1 MDGRGDYGEPV
12 AVIGIA
18 CRFPGARDPAEFH
31 DLAVTGR
38 RMFQPCAA
46 LPGRPLR
53 AAMLDDWAAPPET
66 HSDWP
71 AGAPGAYRLGLEQF
85 DLGPVQKLATE
96 MTALALADAGLREA
110 AGNSRTGM
118 IIASS
123 APGLC
128 DLVSSQFGFAAS
140 GPFPPG
146 ARVSSLHAVTAAA
159 AALQAGELDLA
170 IAGGAELG
178 LDPVW
183 LALQARAGTLGTDQM
198 RVYAAD
204 PAGLLPGEGCG
215 VVILVRSADAR
226 AAGVPVYA
234 EIAGWSTVPAG
245 PPEPAGA
252 ALEQAYRRA
261 GTDPADIQYV
271 EGQGTGTADGDWAEL
286 AAFTQLRRD
295 VRVVA
300 ALGAASAG
308 IGHARAAAG
317 IASLIRTAVAMAA
330 GTVPPGPGPGGARP
344 HPLIASGD
352 VRLRLPAGPEP
363 WPDGDPSRP
372 GTTGSAGA
380 TGSARSARVRRP
392 RLAAVHS
399 LGTADP
405 AVLAGHADLRDAEG
419 IHLVLRREAE
429 GDRWAGRR
437 RRAGQANASEG
448 AGPEHGAAAPEH
460 GAAGKHTTARG
471 ASAPAEARHAS
482 AEARHAPAEAR
493 HAPAEARHAPVS
505 SPDVRERS
513 GPPRVFV
520 LRGGDAGTL
529 AGQLDVIADSAA
541 VLSEDGLEKLAW
553 QLAASAQNAGNGHA
567 GNGQAGDRL
576 APLRVALTAAGPHQL
591 AGRAAEAARL
601 LRMGVPAGGLAGEPD
616 VRISAGACGAV
627 VVLFPGRAESPAG
640 QPALLAASLE
650 ALGTLDAFG
659 VRPTTGV
666 GYGLAEIT
674 GLAWAGCIPATE
686 AARLVAQCGQVLRAC
701 SYGTAAMARV
711 TADEDVARALA
722 APGRLH
728 IAAYEGPRT
737 HVLAGSTAG
746 VRELT
751 RRAGMLKVPVEV
763 LDSAAPMYSPGMAR
777 CAAPLRSV
785 LAATSFAPPRRRLV
799 STITGCLISPDD
811 DLAGLLAAQV
821 TRPVLFAQAIAQAA
835 RAADLIV
842 IAGPDAGLAGRAAE
856 CGGVPAVAI
865 PAMAGVAG
873 AQGAPEARRPRGG
886 HGVRPGTDRTAMA
899 QAVAAL
905 FAAGAITDL
914 APYLGQARATGPGG
928 TLASR
933 TVPRMRTGE
942 PLAPAGTP
950 VSGVAGAAGA
960 DGGTGPRSAA
970 RSAG

>member
-1 MDGRGDYGEPV
+1 MDGRGDHGEPV
-12 AVIGIA
+12 AIIGIA
-18 CRFPGARDPAEFH
+18 CRFPGARAPAEFH

-38 RMFQPCAA
+38 RMFQPTGA

-53 AAMLDDWAAPPET
+53 AAMLDDWMAPPET
-66 HSDWP
+66 HGDWSLGDL
-71 AGAPGAYRLGLEQF
+71 GAAQLDLEQF
-85 DLGPVQKLATE
+85 DFGQLDFWQLDLGQLDLGPVQKLATE
-96 MTALALADAGLREA
+96 MTALALTDAGLREA
-110 AGNSRTGM
+110 AGSSRTGM
-118 IIASS
+118 IIASTT
-123 APGLC
+123 PGLC
-128 DLVSSQFGFAAS
+128 DLVGGQFGFAAS
-140 GPFPPG
+140 GPFPPA
-146 ARVSSLHAVTAAA
+146 ARTSSLHAVAAA
-159 AALQAGELDLA
+159 TVALQAGELDLA

-183 LALQARAGTLGTDQM
+183 LALQARAGTLGTGEM

-245 PPEPAGA
+245 LPELAGPALERAYQRAGA
-252 ALEQAYRRA
+252 
-261 GTDPADIQYV
+261 DPADIQYI
-271 EGQGTGTADGDWAEL
+271 EGQGTGTAAGDSAEL

-295 VRVVA
+295 IRVVA

-330 GTVPPGPGPGGARP
+330 GTIPPGPGGARP

-352 VRLRLPAGPEP
+352 ARLRLPDRPEP
-363 WPDGDPSRP
+363 WPDGDPGLP
-372 GTTGSAGA
+372 GT
-380 TGSARSARVRRP
+380 TGSARSARSAGARRP

-405 AVLAGHADLRDAEG
+405 AVLASRAGLRDAEG
-419 IHLVLRREAE
+419 IHLVLRREAD

-437 RRAGQANASEG
+437 RRAGQANVAE
-448 AGPEHGAAAPEH
+448 AAAPEHVAEAAAPEH
-460 GAAGKHTTARG
+460 GAAGKHTMARG
-471 ASAPAEARHAS
+471 TTTRAEAEHARDAS
-482 AEARHAPAEAR
+482 LE
-493 HAPAEARHAPVS
+493 
-505 SPDVRERS
+505 VRERT

-520 LRGGDAGTL
+520 LRGGNPGTL
-529 AGQLDVIADSAA
+529 AGQLDVIAASA
-541 VLSEDGLEKLAW
+541 VMLSDDGLDGLAR
-553 QLAASAQNAGNGHA
+553 QLAAGALQAGNGQA
-567 GNGQAGDRL
+567 GNGQAGDRP
-576 APLRVALTAAGPHQL
+576 APLRVALTAAGPHEL
-591 AGRAAEAARL
+591 AGRAGEAARL
-601 LRMGVPAGGLAGEPD
+601 LRTGAPAAGLAGGPD

-674 GLAWAGCIPATE
+674 GLAWAGCIPAAE

-701 SYGTAAMARV
+701 ARGTAAMARV
-711 TADEDVARALA
+711 MADEDLARALA
-722 APGRLH
+722 APGGLH
-728 IAAYEGPRT
+728 IAAYEGPRMQ
-737 HVLAGSTAG
+737 VLAGSTAG

-751 RRAGMLKVPVEV
+751 RRAGPLKVPVEV

-799 STITGCLISPDD
+799 STITGRLITPDD
-811 DLAGLLAAQV
+811 DLAWLLAAQV

-842 IAGPDAGLAGRAAE
+842 IAGPDAGLADRAAE

-865 PAMAGVAG
+865 PGV
-873 AQGAPEARRPRGG
+873 Q
-886 HGVRPGTDRTAMA
+886 PGPDRTAMA

-905 FAAGAITDL
+905 FAAGAVTDL
-914 APYLGQARATGPGG
+914 TPYLGQARAAGSGG

-933 TVPRMRTGE
+933 TVPRMWTGE
-942 PLAPAGTP
+942 LLAPAGMP
-950 VSGVAGAAGA
+950 VTGAPVTGAPVTGAPVTGAAVTGAADVAGA